1 MDQLAALARSADLF
15 ESKLAAVSPD
25 ALSEPTPCEGWDVAE
40 LIRHSIA
47 GATMSA
53 ALLRGASREEAVEM
67 LTSIG
72 LEQDLTAQFR
82 RCADDLAAAFAEPG
96 ALERTVAHPAM
107 DMPGGQLLGFRI
119 GDNLVHA
126 WDLARATGGDE
137 SLDDEV
143 VAIVWENVQPMRPF
157 IGQVG
162 VFGDGPSDA
171 YADAPLALQLLD
183 FMGRRP

>member
-1 MDQLAALARSADLF
+1 MDQLDALARSADLF
-15 ESKLAAVSPD
+15 ESKLVAVPASSMN
-25 ALSEPTPCEGWDVAE
+25 APTPCDDWDVSQ

-53 ALLRGASREEAVEM
+53 AILRGASRDEAVAI
-67 LTSIG
+67 LDATT
-72 LEQDLTAQFR
+72 LDQDPVAQFR
-82 RCADDLAAAFAEPG
+82 RCADDLAAAFAGPG

-107 DMPGGQLLGFRI
+107 DMPVAQLLGFRI
-119 GDNLVHA
+119 GDNLIHA

-137 SLDDEV
+137 SLDDEL
-143 VAIVWENVQPMRPF
+143 VAMVWENVQPMRPF

-162 VFGDGPSDA
+162 QFGDGPSADDL
-171 YADAPLALQLLD
+171 DAPLAIRLLD